1 MFRKLHLQM
10 TIFCAL
16 ITSLILTGF
25 SCICLSISE
34 QGAEQNS
41 YIVFQNNI
49 SSMLSHLESQTTIS
63 HQWLL
68 QMKASSNLDIFLY
81 DNGQPLHFNT
91 MEHASALDNVLE
103 QAIQTARESH
113 GLNLNADSSQT
124 ILTQHTEFSMKG
136 SNGKDYYVSAALLPR
151 SGGVLSA
158 VFLHCLDVE
167 HAAFFRQ
174 RMLFFSID
182 LAAILLLSVFS
193 WFFTGR
199 IIRPLRESRKRQMQ
213 FIASASHE
221 LRSPLTVILS
231 SLSAMKIAKKE
242 EAEAFSHV
250 IQSEG
255 ERMSRLIGDMLT
267 LAGADNGSWSIQP
280 APVELDTLL
289 LQSYEKFE
297 TVAAQKGMQLRIE
310 LPDTALPP
318 YVCDGERIAQV
329 LSILLDNA
337 MSYTPQGG
345 HILLSISKEGNRWM
359 LRVQDNGP
367 GIPQEARA
375 QIFERFYRAE
385 KSRKDKEHFGLGLCI
400 AQEIVR
406 LHRGRLYLDDTP
418 GGGATFVVS
427 LPANLTP
434 GTYSQCIR

>member
-1 MFRKLHLQM
+1 
-10 TIFCAL
+10 
-16 ITSLILTGF
+16 
-25 SCICLSISE
+25 
-34 QGAEQNS
+34 
-41 YIVFQNNI
+41 
-49 SSMLSHLESQTTIS
+49 
-63 HQWLL
+63 
-68 QMKASSNLDIFLY
+68 
-81 DNGQPLHFNT
+81 
-91 MEHASALDNVLE
+91 
-103 QAIQTARESH
+103 
-113 GLNLNADSSQT
+113 
-124 ILTQHTEFSMKG
+124 
-136 SNGKDYYVSAALLPR
+136 
-151 SGGVLSA
+151 
-158 VFLHCLDVE
+158 
-167 HAAFFRQ
+167 
-174 RMLFFSID
+174 
-182 LAAILLLSVFS
+182 
-193 WFFTGR
+193 
-199 IIRPLRESRKRQMQ
+199 MQ

-250 IQSEG
+250 IKSEG

-345 HILLSISKEGNRWM
+345 HILLSLSKEGNRWM